1 MSTIKNISEIAQN
14 LGLMESDLEFYGPY
28 KAKIKYDT
36 ILEKVKGKKGK
47 LILVSAITPTPAG
60 EGKTTTAI
68 GLSIGLN
75 RIGKKSIVTLREPSM
90 GPLFGMKGGATGGG
104 KTIVEPTNDI
114 NLHFTG
120 DIHAIGAAHNL
131 ISAVLD
137 NHIFRKKEPMVDPR
151 RIQWN
156 RVIDMN
162 DRALRDIVTGLG
174 GKRNGFPTENNFS

>member
-1 MSTIKNISEIAQN
+1 MMNNLKKISEIARQID
-14 LGLMESDLEFYGPY
+14 LSEKDLEPYGDY

-36 ILEKVKGKKGK
+36 VKEKIKNQKGK

-104 KTIVEPTNDI
+104 KTMPSAPLTISFQQWWI
-114 NLHFTG
+114 IIFTG
-120 DIHAIGAAHNL
+120 AKSHKLTPVN
-131 ISAVLD
+131 
-137 NHIFRKKEPMVDPR
+137 
-151 RIQWN
+151 
-156 RVIDMN
+156 
-162 DRALRDIVTGLG
+162 
-174 GKRNGFPTENNFS
+174 